1 MNQTKLWYWNVL
13 ANSKEEEESGE
24 HDNKYDNAKE
34 DSDKD

>member
-13 ANSKEEEESGE
+13 ANSKEEESDE
-24 HDNKYDNAKE
+24 DNNEYDNAKE